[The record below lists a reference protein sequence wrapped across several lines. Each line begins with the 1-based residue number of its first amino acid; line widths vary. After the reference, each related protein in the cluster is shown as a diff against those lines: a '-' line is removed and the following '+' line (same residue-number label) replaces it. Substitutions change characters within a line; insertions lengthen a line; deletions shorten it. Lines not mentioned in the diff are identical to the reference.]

1 MSLIN
6 RFMYMLMC
14 RFKMNQTEMAAAVT
28 KMQTYV
34 SLAER
39 EISARNVE
47 CQLLQDELSTSRWLR
62 MELEEKLR
70 ETEEKLCRQQLLQR
84 VSQFKLE
91 KKESGGT
98 IQVWMA
104 TEEPI
109 SPANTQAIAC
119 QGKGCCRIERLYLED
134 GGYEEI
140 RTECKSVQMLPNV
153 ICLKTTGRH
162 GMYSVTLPKCEPC
175 PSPIRLER
183 VRDEVIVDPAQTVCD
198 IWRSWTDMEQTFKK
212 RKRRIAQRRRLKI
225 KIT

>member
-1 MSLIN
+1 
-6 RFMYMLMC
+6 
-14 RFKMNQTEMAAAVT
+14 MNQTEMAAAVK

-34 SLAER
+34 ALAEQ

-47 CQLLQDELSTSRWLR
+47 CQLLQDELAMSRRLR
-62 MELEEKLR
+62 ESLEGKLR
-70 ETEEKLCRQQLLQR
+70 EMEETLCRQQSLRR
-84 VSQFKLE
+84 VSQFTLE
-91 KKESGGT
+91 KIESGGT
-98 IQVWMA
+98 IQVWMK

-109 SPANTQAIAC
+109 SPANRQANAC
-119 QGKGCCRIERLYLED
+119 QGIGCCRIERLYLED

-183 VRDEVIVDPAQTVCD
+183 VRDEVIVDPAQTECD